1 MNSPTDSGSPGIR
14 PAKAGDLDALVA
26 LEIACFEGDRISRR
40 QFNYLL
46 KKGNASILVAEL
58 DGKLVGDLVLLYSRA
73 TSVARLYSIAVD
85 ERMRGKGI
93 ARMLMQAAEREA
105 WDHRRA
111 YLRLEVRKDN
121 HAAIRLYQSLGY
133 RRLGEHPDYYDDHM
147 DAWRFEKSLAPGLHP
162 ELAPVPY
169 YEQSL
174 EFTCGPAALMM
185 AFKTLDPAI
194 EMNRRLEL
202 QLWREA
208 TTIFMTSGH
217 GGCGPYGLALAAAR
231 RGFRVDLYVTDEGI
245 HMIDSVRSTQKKEV
259 MQLVQEEM
267 QEELES
273 LGVPVHGKPVS
284 AMEIEECLT
293 GGGIPLVLISSWQ
306 IYKAKAPHWVVV
318 TGFDE
323 NFIYVNDPFVD
334 HDEGETAVDSI
345 HMPIQKEKFESMA
358 RYGRVGLQAMVVLYP
373 REENSD
379 A

>member
-1 MNSPTDSGSPGIR
+1 MNIETVSASPVIR
-14 PAKAGDLDALVA
+14 PAIKEDLDALVA
-26 LEIACFEGDRISRR
+26 LENASFEGDRISRR

-58 DGKLVGDLVLLYSRA
+58 DGRLVGDLVLLYSRA

-93 ARMLMQAAEREA
+93 ARTLMQAAEREA
-105 WDHRRA
+105 WDHQRA

-121 HAAIRLYQSLGY
+121 HAAISLYESLDY

-147 DAWRFEKSLAPGLHP
+147 DAWRFEKSLAPDQHP

-194 EMNRRLEL
+194 EINRRLEL

-231 RGFRVDLYVTDEGI
+231 RGFQVDLYVTDEGI

-273 LGVPVHGKPVS
+273 LGVPMHRTAVS
-284 AMEIEECLT
+284 AVEIEECLS

-306 IYKAKAPHWVVV
+306 IYNAKAPHWVVV
-318 TGFDE
+318 TGFDD

-373 REENSD
+373 REDNSD

>member
-1 MNSPTDSGSPGIR
+1 MNIETVSASPVIR
-14 PAKAGDLDALVA
+14 SAIKEDLDALVA
-26 LEIACFEGDRISRR
+26 LENASFEGDRISRR

-58 DGKLVGDLVLLYSRA
+58 DGRLVGDLVLLYSRA

-85 ERMRGKGI
+85 EHMRGKGI
-93 ARMLMQAAEREA
+93 ARTLMQAAEREA
-105 WDHRRA
+105 WDHQRA

-121 HAAIRLYQSLGY
+121 HAAISLYESLDY

-147 DAWRFEKSLAPGLHP
+147 DAWRFEKSLAPDQHP

-194 EMNRRLEL
+194 EINRRLEL

-231 RGFRVDLYVTDEGI
+231 RGFQVDLYVTDEGI

-273 LGVPVHGKPVS
+273 LGVPMHRTAVS
-284 AMEIEECLT
+284 AVEIEECLS

-306 IYKAKAPHWVVV
+306 IYNAKAPHWVVV
-318 TGFDE
+318 TGFDD

-373 REENSD
+373 REDNSD